1 MCDKKLERLKA
12 LAERLENYKDD
23 EKKFYP
29 VLKLL
34 EEEYAAEDGIEGE
47 GEYNQHLAKVLKI
60 QANDYLQYVTSGQEK
75 RSGYFYQEFVNHFKM
90 FVRDEIFRIRD

>member
-12 LAERLENYKDD
+12 LADLLENYKDD
-23 EKKFYP
+23 EKEFYQ

-47 GEYNQHLAKVLKI
+47 GEYNQRLAKALKI
-60 QANDYLQYVTSGQEK
+60 QANNYLQYITSGQEK
-75 RSGYFYQEFVNHFKM
+75 RSG
-90 FVRDEIFRIRD
+90 